1 VDVPL
6 PTLEVL
12 ERARRGEAADSAD
25 IAALVNAWSVG
36 AASDAQMAAWC
47 ATAGL
52 GDMSYDASLA
62 LVRTLLVSGDRLELQ
77 SLGPVV
83 DIRSTGGV
91 GESALVIAASCI
103 AAASGAIVASTG
115 ASSIAHVGGVLDA
128 VSAATG
134 AVAEMPVEQWVTQA
148 RDVGMVIAEPGDR
161 LVPDERRLMSLRES
175 TATAGSDVLV
185 AVSAASRAIS
195 GGAGVMAV
203 SVPAGQAGLLPA
215 LDDAQAVAGLIE
227 RLGAEWNRTVVTVP
241 AMRDEPVA
249 GVAGHALE
257 VREALAVLR
266 GEGDAALA
274 DSAAALAAAALGA
287 AGLDGDVASARATLG
302 DGRAAAMA
310 GRWIAAQG
318 GDATVVDHPES
329 LPQALLLHT
338 VEAASSGQVTHVDGG
353 IVGSAARWLGAG
365 RLDPGQ
371 VIDPS
376 VGVEV
381 VARPGTPVAAGDVL
395 AVVHASD
402 AWMAAR
408 ALEMLQG
415 AFRVAA

>member
-1 VDVPL
+1 M

-62 LVRTLLVSGDRLELQ
+62 LVRTLLGSGDRLELQ

-103 AAASGAIVASTG
+103 AAASGAIVVSTG
-115 ASSIAHVGGVLDA
+115 APSIAHVGGVLDA
-128 VSAATG
+128 VAAATG
-134 AVAEMPVEQWVTQA
+134 AVAEMPVGQWVTQA

-195 GGAGVMAV
+195 GGAGVIAV
-203 SVPAGQAGLLPA
+203 SVPAGQAGLLPG
-215 LDDAQAVAGLIE
+215 LDDAQAVAGLID

-241 AMRDEPVA
+241 VARDEPVA

-266 GEGDAALA
+266 GEGDAGLA
-274 DSAAALAAAALGA
+274 DASAALAAAALGA

-318 GDATVVDHPES
+318 GDATAVDHPES
-329 LPQALLLHT
+329 LPQALLRHT
-338 VEAASSGQVTHVDGG
+338 VEAVHSGEVTHVDGG